1 MKKISTEKAPQA
13 IGPYSQAILADRFL
27 FASGQIPVNPETGE
41 LVEERIETQA
51 RQVMEN
57 IKSILAAAGYTF
69 EDVVKVTCYLKDMKD
84 FEGFNKVYGEY
95 FTSHPTR
102 SCVAVRQIPKDVL
115 CEVEI
120 TAYK

>member
-1 MKKISTEKAPQA
+1 MKKNSTEKAPEA
-13 IGPYSQAILADRFL
+13 IGPDSKAIMADRFL

-95 FTSHPTR
+95 FTSHPAR

>member
-1 MKKISTEKAPQA
+1 VKKISTEKAPQA

-69 EDVVKVTCYLKDMKD
+69 EDVVKVT
-84 FEGFNKVYGEY
+84 G
-95 FTSHPTR
+95 S
-102 SCVAVRQIPKDVL
+102 DVL
-115 CEVEI
+115 SSSI
-120 TAYK
+120 

>member
-1 MKKISTEKAPQA
+1 M
-13 IGPYSQAILADRFL
+13 
-27 FASGQIPVNPETGE
+27 
-41 LVEERIETQA
+41 EERIETQA

-95 FTSHPTR
+95 FTSHPAR
-102 SCVAVRQIPKDVL
+102 SCGAVRQIPKDVL

>member
-95 FTSHPTR
+95 FTSHPAR

-115 CEVEI
+115 CEVEL